1 MVTCGALPCADE
13 VIPQLGVF
21 QRVVKMLRDELYG
34 KTQIRWPWS
43 EAAQSLVLFPAGLG
57 VRLPSASS
65 TSWTIIT
72 AAEGA
77 ILLE

>member
-34 KTQIRWPWS
+34 KMQIRWPWS
-43 EAAQSLVLFPAGLG
+43 EAAPSL
-57 VRLPSASS
+57 ASFWV
-65 TSWTIIT
+65 SW
-72 AAEGA
+72 E
-77 ILLE
+77 